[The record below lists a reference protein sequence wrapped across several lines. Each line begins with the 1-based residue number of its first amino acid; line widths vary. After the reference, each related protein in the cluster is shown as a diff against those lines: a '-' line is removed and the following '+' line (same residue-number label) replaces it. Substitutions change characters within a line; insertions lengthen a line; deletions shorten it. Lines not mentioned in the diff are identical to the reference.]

1 MTDLAVY
8 ILAAIG
14 LVRVVQWAVTYI
26 RRSMDHRECERI
38 GDRARVSL
46 ERYRELDQEQ
56 SWSDDSHK
64 EWRRRDR

>member
-14 LVRVVQWAVTYI
+14 LVRVVQWTVAFI
-26 RRSMDHRECERI
+26 RRCMEHRECERI
-38 GDRARVSL
+38 GHRARISL
-46 ERYRELDQEQ
+46 QRYRELDQVE

-64 EWRRRDR
+64 EWRRRE